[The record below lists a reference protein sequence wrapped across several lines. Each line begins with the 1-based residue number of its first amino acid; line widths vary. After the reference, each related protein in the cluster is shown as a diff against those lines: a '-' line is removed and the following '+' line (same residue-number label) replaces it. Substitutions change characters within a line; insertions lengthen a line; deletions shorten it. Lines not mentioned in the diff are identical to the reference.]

1 VYFEIRFAGPL
12 GRSADALEISYGL
25 VKKRKVGML
34 TLSAGLSYVKV
45 QTGEGNGP
53 STQGVPI
60 LYHTSCPDNY
70 ILEDEGTI
78 GLALRAQFIP
88 SI

>member
-12 GRSADALEISYGL
+12 GKSADALEISYRL
-25 VKKRKVGML
+25 VKKRKVTM
-34 TLSAGLSYVKV
+34 LSAGLSYVKV
-45 QTGEGNGP
+45 QTGEGSGP